1 MLVIPLGGR
10 RWYHPAMGFLDRLGK
25 VVRAE
30 ISAVVRPDARA
41 PGGSTSTATTPPR
54 ATTTPPTPTTRS
66 PLVTD
71 VDAALRVLEL
81 PAEATLDAVRQK
93 ARDLSRHF
101 HPKTRSAD
109 PEEVRAARLV
119 LEAITE
125 AQELLEEHLLPVAAV
140 PPSTPPTAV
149 VD

>member
-1 MLVIPLGGR
+1 MAGR
-10 RWYHPAMGFLDRLGK
+10 RWYHRQMGFLDRLGK

-30 ISAVVRPDARA
+30 ISAVVRPETRA
-41 PGGSTSTATTPPR
+41 PGAPTTPPRAAAATTPPR
-54 ATTTPPTPTTRS
+54 A

-71 VDAALRVLEL
+71 VDGALRVLEL
-81 PAEATLDAVRQK
+81 PPEATLVEVRK
-93 ARDLSRHF
+93 RARELSRHF

-109 PEEVRAARLV
+109 AEEVRAARMV
-119 LEAITE
+119 LEALTE